1 MLGMELDCWL
11 TIDFF
16 TLKTEYLRLNS
27 THKVSLVNAV
37 KIELTRL
44 HARIS
49 VKLKRIFHAH
59 FCLLC
64 PRCPIRRLRC
74 PSLSCPCHY
83 PGGGNGSGTLILIRN
98 VEKGFGRLV
107 SRGVIEYSHGQN
119 KRPSVHFV
127 WEGEAQIE
135 RYWNIFLRSTMSKL
149 RVDIIWLQNLS
160 IYAGILMVGCKRV
173 SAVDFQA
180 RGGEI
185 FLKQLEKYF
194 CKVWRNIDDWSPV
207 KLGNMQVIN
216 PSAKSAS
223 IPGISL
229 QILIRLQLH
238 LGCSRGPSIHK
249 GLICP
254 FFFGTLHFFWEKE
267 HFFFLKA
274 VCQYYACKFMQ
285 KVSFDKK
292 KSPLCPFWWEEWAI
306 FYKDTFSPEKFPWPR
321 LQRLDQLYN
330 CKRERERER
339 GV

>member
-1 MLGMELDCWL
+1 
-11 TIDFF
+11 
-16 TLKTEYLRLNS
+16 
-27 THKVSLVNAV
+27 
-37 KIELTRL
+37 
-44 HARIS
+44 
-49 VKLKRIFHAH
+49 
-59 FCLLC
+59 
-64 PRCPIRRLRC
+64 
-74 PSLSCPCHY
+74 
-83 PGGGNGSGTLILIRN
+83 
-98 VEKGFGRLV
+98 
-107 SRGVIEYSHGQN
+107 
-119 KRPSVHFV
+119 
-127 WEGEAQIE
+127 
-135 RYWNIFLRSTMSKL
+135 MSKL

-254 FFFGTLHFFWEKE
+254 FFLEHYIFSGKKNISSFWRQFVNTTL
-267 HFFFLKA
+267 A
-274 VCQYYACKFMQ
+274 NSCKKFHLI
-285 KVSFDKK
+285 KK

-306 FYKDTFSPEKFPWPR
+306 FYKDTFSPEKFAWTI

-330 CKRERERER
+330 CKRERER

>member
-1 MLGMELDCWL
+1 MKQENVNVGHGIGLL
-11 TIDFF
+11 TNDRFF
-16 TLKTEYLRLNS
+16 YLKNWIFAIEFYAQSQSGKCSEDWVDQTACENQCQTKKNISR
-27 THKVSLVNAV
+27 SLLPPLPPMSYSSPPLSIIV
-37 KIELTRL
+37 L
-44 HARIS
+44 
-49 VKLKRIFHAH
+49 
-59 FCLLC
+59 
-64 PRCPIRRLRC
+64 
-74 PSLSCPCHY
+74 SLSLSWGRKWVRDIDIDKKY
-83 PGGGNGSGTLILIRN
+83 W
-98 VEKGFGRLV
+98 EKKGVGRLV

-254 FFFGTLHFFWEKE
+254 FFWNITFFWEKE

-292 KSPLCPFWWEEWAI
+292 KITPLPF
-306 FYKDTFSPEKFPWPR
+306 
-321 LQRLDQLYN
+321 LM
-330 CKRERERER
+330 R
-339 GV
+339 GVGNFL